1 MGAVILAMVFISLY
15 FAIGIVFTWL
25 VVQFITG
32 DKYSSETYFISVL
45 IWPVIA
51 FVALFCLIIGLVL
64 RAIWKNKKS

>member
-1 MGAVILAMVFISLY
+1 MKAVILAMVFISLY

-32 DKYSSETYFISVL
+32 DKYSSETYFIAVL

-51 FVALFCLIIGLVL
+51 FVAIFCLIIELVL